1 MIVLEIRHLGCTNK
15 KSNRWKVLDGRNTLV
30 VESESYTPAQA
41 ARAFVVKHWPDCE
54 VRDVGQ
60 LPNNGDHIAT
70 VAIKPT
76 EPPDGRV
83 RLRSFW
89 ED

>member
-1 MIVLEIRHLGCTNK
+1 MIVLRIRHLNWTDK
-15 KSNRWKVLDGRNTLV
+15 KPNRWKVLDGRNTLIV
-30 VESESYTPAQA
+30 GTNSYSCRQA
-41 ARAFVVKHWPDCE
+41 AQAFVVKHWPDCE

-70 VAIKPT
+70 VAFKRT
-76 EPPDGRV
+76 EPTDGRV